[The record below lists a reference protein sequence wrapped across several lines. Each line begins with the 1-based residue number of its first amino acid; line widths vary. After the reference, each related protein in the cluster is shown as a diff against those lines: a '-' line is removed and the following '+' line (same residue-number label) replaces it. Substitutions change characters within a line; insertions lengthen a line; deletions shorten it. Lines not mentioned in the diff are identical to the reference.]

1 MSEGFAVPAEL
12 WTLGGV
18 LMGTLIPAFLTM
30 LGARSQAQHES
41 NKALIDA
48 MERRIVDLERMLREE
63 AERRDLVEQK
73 VKALELEASAH
84 EKKATQTQ
92 NQARQVLSIAL
103 AHINHLESHI
113 KARAEPPA
121 PQIPAELSA
130 YADAFLWSSPQVVVP
145 PKPTTE

>member
-1 MSEGFAVPAEL
+1 MIEGFSIPPEL

-63 AERRDLVEQK
+63 AERRDRVEQK
-73 VKALELEASAH
+73 VKALEAEASAH
-84 EKKATQTQ
+84 EKRASQTQ

-103 AHINHLESHI
+103 SHI
-113 KARAEPPA
+113 SRLERHIEARADPPA
-121 PQIPAELSA
+121 PQIPNELRV
-130 YADAFLWSSPQVVVP
+130 YADALLWSSPQMVVP
-145 PKPTTE
+145 AKPTE

>member
-1 MSEGFAVPAEL
+1 MSEGFVIPPEL

-48 MERRIVDLERMLREE
+48 MERRIVDLEHMLQKET
-63 AERRDLVEQK
+63 ERRDLVEQK

-84 EKKATQTQ
+84 EKRASQTQ

-103 AHINHLESHI
+103 SHINRLESYI
-113 KARAEPPA
+113 EARTATPA
-121 PQIPAELSA
+121 PQIPNELRM
-130 YADAFLWSSPQVVVP
+130 YADALLWSSPQVVVP
-145 PKPTTE
+145 AKPTE

>member
-1 MSEGFAVPAEL
+1 
-12 WTLGGV
+12 
-18 LMGTLIPAFLTM
+18 MGTLIPAFLTM

-63 AERRDLVEQK
+63 AERRDRVEQK
-73 VKALELEASAH
+73 VKALEQEASAH
-84 EKKATQTQ
+84 EKKASQIQ

-103 AHINHLESHI
+103 THINRLEAHIE
-113 KARAEPPA
+113 ARAAPPA
-121 PQIPAELSA
+121 PSAPAELMA

-145 PKPTTE
+145 LKPTTE

>member
-1 MSEGFAVPAEL
+1 MSEGFVIPPEL

-63 AERRDLVEQK
+63 ANRRDLVEQK
-73 VKALELEASAH
+73 VKALEQEASAH
-84 EKKATQTQ
+84 EKKASQTQ

-103 AHINHLESHI
+103 SHINRLESHI
-113 KARAEPPA
+113 EARADPPA
-121 PQIPAELSA
+121 PQVPDELRS
-130 YADAFLWSSPQVVVP
+130 YADAFLWSSPQVVVSA
-145 PKPTTE
+145 KPTE

>member
-1 MSEGFAVPAEL
+1 MSEGFVIPPEL

-48 MERRIVDLERMLREE
+48 MERRIVDLERMLQKE

-73 VKALELEASAH
+73 VKALEAEASAH
-84 EKKATQTQ
+84 EKRASQTQ

-103 AHINHLESHI
+103 SHISRLESHI
-113 KARAEPPA
+113 EARTATPA
-121 PQIPAELSA
+121 PQIPNELRT
-130 YADAFLWSSPQVVVP
+130 YADALLWSSPQVVVP
-145 PKPTTE
+145 AKPTE

>member
-1 MSEGFAVPAEL
+1 MTFGDFPQEI

-18 LMGTLIPAFLTM
+18 LMGTLIPAILTM

-73 VKALELEASAH
+73 VKALEQEASAH
-84 EKKATQTQ
+84 EKKASQTQ

-103 AHINHLESHI
+103 SHINRLESHI
-113 KARAEPPA
+113 EARSDPPA
-121 PQIPAELSA
+121 PQVPDDLRV
-130 YADAFLWSSPQVVVP
+130 YADAFLWSSPQLVV
-145 PKPTTE
+145 PKPTE